1 MLTYFL
7 QSTSSLM
14 FHSCLSVT
22 PSYYSTLEAPLCL
35 CFWRSAEHVS
45 WIFNCCLDYLW
56 AWLANIMWCTSAS
69 RYIALTGSW
78 NLIHKNVILVY
89 TGTACFKAEVAENV
103 LRICLGPVYRPSFNL
118 ISFSFIIWFKPLFRF
133 RKTLPDSFRLN
144 AGH

>member
-1 MLTYFL
+1 MKLCWHYL
-7 QSTSSLM
+7 QSTSSSM
-14 FHSCLSVT
+14 FHSCVNVT
-22 PSYYSTLEAPLCL
+22 TSYYSTLEASLCS

-45 WIFNCCLDYLW
+45 WIFSCCLDYLW

-78 NLIHKNVILVY
+78 NLIHKNVIY

-118 ISFSFIIWFKPLFRF
+118 ISFHLLFGLNHCSVSVRHYQ
-133 RKTLPDSFRLN
+133 TRL
-144 AGH
+144 G